1 MSYRP
6 AGIVGRLLIKEEAD
20 QQPKKRRECERM
32 EVPLANSILSTV
44 YSAKQAMKHYRVVF
58 LFLFFRF
65 KILTGLLNNNNKKG
79 RGARFPMLD
88 LLQVSSITYDCI
100 TI

>member
-1 MSYRP
+1 
-6 AGIVGRLLIKEEAD
+6 
-20 QQPKKRRECERM
+20 M
-32 EVPLANSILSTV
+32 EVPPANSILSTV
-44 YSAKQAMKHYRVVF
+44 YSTKQAMKHYRVVF
-58 LFLFFRF
+58 LFLFFLF
-65 KILTGLLNNNNKKG
+65 KILTELLNKNKK